1 MRMAH
6 HNNDMTVEMHMIA
19 RKARSTVAWGL
30 FACTGL
36 TAPSLAAGPY
46 PDRPPTWIVGYP
58 AGGGSDFLARK
69 VAQQL
74 GSQLGQPV
82 IIENKPGASTI
93 IAAQAAARAPAD
105 GYTLFTADNG
115 SLILNPALHSRLS
128 YKAGDFAPVGLM
140 ARFPLLLVTDSA
152 GPYATAAALIDAARK
167 NPLLIQFASPGAGG
181 PHHMA
186 MELLKARADFQAE
199 HIPYKGAAPAVQ
211 DVLAGR
217 VPAMMLDTATAQP
230 HIQAGKLR
238 PLAVA
243 SASRLPTYP
252 DAPTLKELGYDVEV
266 YAWQGLVVP
275 AATPPA
281 VRERLASELQK
292 SLENPRVKAALT
304 EFGLEVT
311 PGTPAAM
318 QRFIESETALWQA
331 LIRERGIRLEN

>member
-1 MRMAH
+1 
-6 HNNDMTVEMHMIA
+6 
-19 RKARSTVAWGL
+19 
-30 FACTGL
+30 
-36 TAPSLAAGPY
+36 
-46 PDRPPTWIVGYP
+46 
-58 AGGGSDFLARK
+58 
-69 VAQQL
+69 
-74 GSQLGQPV
+74 
-82 IIENKPGASTI
+82 
-93 IAAQAAARAPAD
+93 
-105 GYTLFTADNG
+105 
-115 SLILNPALHSRLS
+115 
-128 YKAGDFAPVGLM
+128 
-140 ARFPLLLVTDSA
+140 
-152 GPYATAAALIDAARK
+152 
-167 NPLLIQFASPGAGG
+167 
-181 PHHMA
+181 
-186 MELLKARADFQAE
+186 
-199 HIPYKGAAPAVQ
+199 VQ

-275 AATPPA
+275 VATPPA

-318 QRFIESETALWQA
+318 QHFIESETALWQA